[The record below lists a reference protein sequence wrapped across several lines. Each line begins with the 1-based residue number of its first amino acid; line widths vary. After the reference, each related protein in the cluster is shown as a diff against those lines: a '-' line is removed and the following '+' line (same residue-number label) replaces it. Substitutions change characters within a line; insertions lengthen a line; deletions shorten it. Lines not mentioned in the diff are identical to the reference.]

1 MYIRKVCQFS
11 YTVQL
16 ALWLEVFVLVL
27 FVIFCFVFQDKW
39 RNLSFSASGM
49 GSRDKT
55 RGPRTTGPS
64 CSPLSTSQ
72 ASSQASVAPVANKVA
87 EAPPGAEKKQQEVKP
102 HPKLVSHYFHT
113 EV

>member
-1 MYIRKVCQFS
+1 
-11 YTVQL
+11 
-16 ALWLEVFVLVL
+16 
-27 FVIFCFVFQDKW
+27 VIFCFVFQDKW

>member
-55 RGPRTTGPS
+55 KRTTGPS
-64 CSPLSTSQ
+64 CSPLST
-72 ASSQASVAPVANKVA
+72 SQASVAPVANKVA

-102 HPKLVSHYFHT
+102 QPKLVSHYFHT

>member
-1 MYIRKVCQFS
+1 MYKKSMVVGLCFS
-11 YTVQL
+11 S
-16 ALWLEVFVLVL
+16 L
-27 FVIFCFVFQDKW
+27 FVIFCSVFQDKW
-39 RNLSFSASGM
+39 RNPSFSASGM

>member
-1 MYIRKVCQFS
+1 MYKKSVS
-11 YTVQL
+11 VQL
-16 ALWLEVFVLVL
+16 YCAVCTMVVGLCFSSL
-27 FVIFCFVFQDKW
+27 FVIFCSVFQDKW

-64 CSPLSTSQ
+64 SSPLST
-72 ASSQASVAPVANKVA
+72 SQASVAPVANKVA
-87 EAPPGAEKKQQEVKP
+87 GAPPGAEKKQQEVKP